1 MDITT
6 YKCRIACNTCIGAG
20 FMFNKYGLLLVASIS
35 LSSQIVKAGGDGSE
49 FDALAAELAESSTD
63 TKTNS
68 EKVASDTNNTSNKTD
83 ESNSG
88 NTEKSSGSIK
98 NSGAITTSDAFKQ
111 QNETAS
117 STPSPSNRGVGFDAV
132 EDEQLVI
139 DTSNIQDGD
148 GIGNTQIQWQ
158 ISENGDKWR
167 IVPGAITPT
176 FTPRDE
182 HVRQYLR
189 VQVSYVDGQG
199 NSEIIISPSSSAV
212 KNVNDT
218 PVGSPVIIGEVRE
231 NKTLSVD
238 LSRITDEDGLGAIN
252 VDWERSTTKAN
263 WQRLPDKANSNVNLN
278 QTDVG
283 YSYRAVI
290 NYIDG
295 FGTSE
300 TLYTEPTELVANV
313 DNPLTGEI
321 VIRGQAIENNEL
333 VASLSSL
340 SDYDGIASTAFRWE
354 ASTDG
359 RTWDSINLPANSP
372 TILLGQALVGMKIR
386 ISANIVDNFGVETKV
401 ISAVTEPVRNVND
414 KPVGTLLIR
423 SVGG

>member
-1 MDITT
+1 
-6 YKCRIACNTCIGAG
+6 
-20 FMFNKYGLLLVASIS
+20 MFNKYGLLLVTSIS
-35 LSSQIVKAGGDGSE
+35 LSCQVAFAGGDGSE
-49 FDALAAELAESSTD
+49 FDTLAAELAESS
-63 TKTNS
+63 
-68 EKVASDTNNTSNKTD
+68 SDTNSSNAKD
-83 ESNSG
+83 ALNKKVSQ
-88 NTEKSSGSIK
+88 SSGGENKS
-98 NSGAITTSDAFKQ
+98 NDAGEGSGVITKSDAMTTSDAFKQ
-111 QNETAS
+111 KSETAS
-117 STPSPSNRGVGFDAV
+117 SESAQSSRGTGFDAI

-158 ISENGDKWR
+158 ISENGDGWS

-176 FTPRDE
+176 FTPRDQ
-182 HVRQYLR
+182 HVNKYLR

-199 NSEIIISPSSSAV
+199 NSEVIISPSSSAV
-212 KNVNDT
+212 KNVNDN
-218 PVGSPVIIGEVRE
+218 PVGAPVIVGEARE

-252 VDWERSTTKAN
+252 IDWERSTTKAN
-263 WQRLPDKANSNVNLN
+263 WQRLPDKSNSAVSLN

-300 TLYTEPTELVANV
+300 TLYTEPTELIANV

-340 SDYDGIASTAFRWE
+340 ADYDGIASTAFRWE

>member
-1 MDITT
+1 
-6 YKCRIACNTCIGAG
+6 
-20 FMFNKYGLLLVASIS
+20 MFNKYGILLITSIS
-35 LSSQIVKAGGDGSE
+35 LSSQIVLAGGDGSE
-49 FDALAAELAESSTD
+49 FDALAAELAESSAD
-63 TKTNS
+63 TNS
-68 EKVASDTNNTSNKTD
+68 SNKQMASDTNKIA
-83 ESNSG
+83 NS
-88 NTEKSSGSIK
+88 TEVGSEADTKNASGPATT
-98 NSGAITTSDAFKQ
+98 SGAMTTSDAFKQ
-111 QNETAS
+111 QNEAAAS
-117 STPSPSNRGVGFDAV
+117 SSNQSSRGVGFDAV

-158 ISENGDKWR
+158 ISENGDEWR

-176 FTPRDE
+176 FTPRDK
-182 HVRQYLR
+182 HVNQYLR

-199 NSEIIISPSSSAV
+199 NSELIISPSSSAV
-212 KNVNDT
+212 KNVNDN
-218 PVGSPVIIGEVRE
+218 PVGSPVIMGEVRE
-231 NKTLSVD
+231 NKVLSVD
-238 LSRITDEDGLGAIN
+238 LSRITDEDGLGTMN
-252 VDWERSTTKAN
+252 VDWERSTTKSN
-263 WQRLPDKANSNVNLN
+263 WQRLPDKANNVVNLN

-333 VASLSSL
+333 VASLSTL
-340 SDYDGIASTAFRWE
+340 ADYDGIASTAFRWE

-423 SVGG
+423 SVGS

>member
-1 MDITT
+1 
-6 YKCRIACNTCIGAG
+6 
-20 FMFNKYGLLLVASIS
+20 MFNKYGLLLVTSIS
-35 LSSQIVKAGGDGSE
+35 LSCQVAFAGGDGSE
-49 FDALAAELAESSTD
+49 FDTLAAELAESS
-63 TKTNS
+63 
-68 EKVASDTNNTSNKTD
+68 SDTNSSNAKDGINKKVTQSSGGDNKSNDAGGGSGVITKSDAMTTSN
-83 ESNSG
+83 
-88 NTEKSSGSIK
+88 
-98 NSGAITTSDAFKQ
+98 AFKQ
-111 QNETAS
+111 KSETAS
-117 STPSPSNRGVGFDAV
+117 SESAQSSRGTGFDAI

-158 ISENGDKWR
+158 ISENGDEWR

-176 FTPRDE
+176 FTPRDQ
-182 HVRQYLR
+182 HVNKYLR

-199 NSEIIISPSSSAV
+199 NSEVIISPSSSAV
-212 KNVNDT
+212 KNVNDN
-218 PVGSPVIIGEVRE
+218 PVGAPVIVGEARE

-252 VDWERSTTKAN
+252 IDWERSTTKAN
-263 WQRLPDKANSNVNLN
+263 WQRLPDKSNSAVSLN

-340 SDYDGIASTAFRWE
+340 ADYDGIASTAFRWE

>member
-1 MDITT
+1 
-6 YKCRIACNTCIGAG
+6 
-20 FMFNKYGLLLVASIS
+20 MFNKYGLLLVTSIS
-35 LSSQIVKAGGDGSE
+35 LSCQVAFAGGDGSE
-49 FDALAAELAESSTD
+49 FDTLAAELAESS
-63 TKTNS
+63 
-68 EKVASDTNNTSNKTD
+68 SDTNSSNAKD
-83 ESNSG
+83 ALNKKVSQ
-88 NTEKSSGSIK
+88 SSGGENKS
-98 NSGAITTSDAFKQ
+98 NDAGEGSGVITKSDAMTTSDAFKQ
-111 QNETAS
+111 KSETAS
-117 STPSPSNRGVGFDAV
+117 SEIAQSSRGTGFDAI

-158 ISENGDKWR
+158 ISENGDGWS

-176 FTPRDE
+176 FTPRDQ
-182 HVRQYLR
+182 HVNKYLR

-199 NSEIIISPSSSAV
+199 NSEVIISPSSSAV
-212 KNVNDT
+212 KNVNDN
-218 PVGSPVIIGEVRE
+218 PVGAPVIVGEARE

-252 VDWERSTTKAN
+252 IDWERSTTKAN
-263 WQRLPDKANSNVNLN
+263 WQRLPDKSNTAVSLN

-340 SDYDGIASTAFRWE
+340 ADYDGIASTAFRWE

-386 ISANIVDNFGVETKV
+386 ISANIIDNFGVETKV

>member
-1 MDITT
+1 
-6 YKCRIACNTCIGAG
+6 
-20 FMFNKYGLLLVASIS
+20 MFNKYGLLLVTSIS
-35 LSSQIVKAGGDGSE
+35 LSCQVAFAGGDGSE
-49 FDALAAELAESSTD
+49 FDTLAAELAESS
-63 TKTNS
+63 
-68 EKVASDTNNTSNKTD
+68 SDTNSSNAKDASNKKDTQ
-83 ESNSG
+83 
-88 NTEKSSGSIK
+88 SSGSGNK
-98 NSGAITTSDAFKQ
+98 SNDAGKGSGVTTKSEAITTSDAFKQ
-111 QNETAS
+111 NSETAS
-117 STPSPSNRGVGFDAV
+117 SESIQSSRGTGFDAI

-158 ISENGDKWR
+158 ISENGDEWR

-176 FTPRDE
+176 FTPRDQ
-182 HVRQYLR
+182 HVNKYLR

-199 NSEIIISPSSSAV
+199 NSEVIISPSSSAV
-212 KNVNDT
+212 KNVNDN
-218 PVGSPVIIGEVRE
+218 PVGAPVIVGEARE

-252 VDWERSTTKAN
+252 IDWERSTTKAN
-263 WQRLPDKANSNVNLN
+263 WQRLPDKSNSAVSLN

-340 SDYDGIASTAFRWE
+340 ADYDGIASTAFRWE

>member
-1 MDITT
+1 
-6 YKCRIACNTCIGAG
+6 
-20 FMFNKYGLLLVASIS
+20 MFNKYGLLLVTSIS
-35 LSSQIVKAGGDGSE
+35 LSCQVAFAGGDGSE
-49 FDALAAELAESSTD
+49 FDTLAAELAESS
-63 TKTNS
+63 
-68 EKVASDTNNTSNKTD
+68 SDTNSSNAKD
-83 ESNSG
+83 ALNKKVSQ
-88 NTEKSSGSIK
+88 SSGGENKS
-98 NSGAITTSDAFKQ
+98 NDAGEGSGVITKSDAMTTSDAFKQ
-111 QNETAS
+111 KSETAS
-117 STPSPSNRGVGFDAV
+117 SESAQSSRGTGFDAI

-158 ISENGDKWR
+158 ISENGDGWS

-176 FTPRDE
+176 FTPRDQ
-182 HVRQYLR
+182 HVNKYLR

-199 NSEIIISPSSSAV
+199 NSEVIISPSSSAV
-212 KNVNDT
+212 KNVNDN
-218 PVGSPVIIGEVRE
+218 PVGAPVIVGEARE

-252 VDWERSTTKAN
+252 IDWERSTTKAN
-263 WQRLPDKANSNVNLN
+263 WQRLPDKSNTAVSLN

-300 TLYTEPTELVANV
+300 TLYTEPTELIANV

-340 SDYDGIASTAFRWE
+340 ADYDGIASTAFRWE

>member
-1 MDITT
+1 
-6 YKCRIACNTCIGAG
+6 
-20 FMFNKYGLLLVASIS
+20 MFNKYGLLLVTSIS
-35 LSSQIVKAGGDGSE
+35 LSSQIAVAGGDGSE
-49 FDALAAELAESSTD
+49 FDALAAELAESSTENNTSND
-63 TKTNS
+63 KAT
-68 EKVASDTNNTSNKTD
+68 SDTNNASKSKEGSMVDNAQNLSEAATTPGAVTTSDTFKQKN
-83 ESNSG
+83 EAA
-88 NTEKSSGSIK
+88 SSGS
-98 NSGAITTSDAFKQ
+98 NP
-111 QNETAS
+111 S
-117 STPSPSNRGVGFDAV
+117 SRGVAFDAV

-158 ISENGDKWR
+158 ISENGDQWR

-176 FTPRDE
+176 FTPRDQ
-182 HVRQYLR
+182 HVNQYLR

-212 KNVNDT
+212 KNVNDN
-218 PVGSPVIIGEVRE
+218 PVGFPVIVGEVRE

-238 LSRITDEDGLGAIN
+238 LSRITDEDGLGAMN

-263 WQRLPDKANSNVNLN
+263 WQRLPDKANSVVNLN

-283 YSYRAVI
+283 FSYRAVI

-300 TLYTEPTELVANV
+300 TLYTEATELVANV

-340 SDYDGIASTAFRWE
+340 ADYDGIASTAFRWE
-354 ASTDG
+354 ASADG
-359 RTWDSINLPANSP
+359 RTWDSINMPANSP
-372 TILLGQALVGMKIR
+372 TLLLGQALVGMKIR

-401 ISAVTEPVRNVND
+401 ISVVTDPVRNVND

-423 SVGG
+423 SVGS